1 MKSIVKLICCLLV
14 MFIVGFTS
22 MTPKYD
28 KPILISS
35 AGQSADVTLAGTL
48 FKKIKIDVTVL
59 PLAKKSDLNG
69 VKTLVVVPGFS
80 SKGLGAAGIS
90 REQEYDRIKELI
102 ASAKAKKM
110 KIVMLHLGGVAR
122 RGNQSDDFNLMVANA
137 SDIMVV
143 VKTGNTDQFFTN
155 IANKRNVN
163 IKIIDK
169 IADAI
174 PVIQELF

>member
-1 MKSIVKLICCLLV
+1 MKSFIKVISCFIV
-14 MFIVGFTS
+14 MFLVGFTFIS
-22 MTPKYD
+22 QKYE

-48 FKKIKIDVTVL
+48 FKKIKVDVTVL

-69 VKTLVVVPGFS
+69 IKTLVVVPGFS

-90 REQEYDRIKELI
+90 REQEFDRIKDLI
-102 ASAKAKKM
+102 ASAKSKKM

-122 RGNQSDDFNLMVANA
+122 RGNQSDDFNQMVANA
-137 SDIMVV
+137 SDVMIV
-143 VKTGNTDQFFTN
+143 VKTGNTDQFFSN
-155 IANKRNVN
+155 IANQRKVN

-174 PVIQELF
+174 PVMQELF

>member
-1 MKSIVKLICCLLV
+1 MKSFIKFITCLLII
-14 MFIVGFTS
+14 FLVGFTFVV
-22 MTPKYD
+22 TKYE

-48 FKKIKIDVTVL
+48 FKKIKVDVTVL

-90 REQEYDRIKELI
+90 REQEFDRIKDLI
-102 ASAKAKKM
+102 AAAKSKNM

-122 RGNQSDDFNLMVANA
+122 RGNQSDDFNQMVANA
-137 SDIMVV
+137 SDVMVV
-143 VKTGNTDQFFTN
+143 VKTGDTDQFFTN
-155 IANKRNVN
+155 IANKRKVH
-163 IKIIDK
+163 IKVIDK

-174 PVIQELF
+174 PVMQELF

>member
-1 MKSIVKLICCLLV
+1 MQYFIKFISCILI
-14 MFIVGFTS
+14 MFLVGFTPLPS
-22 MTPKYD
+22 QYE

-48 FKKIKIDVTVL
+48 FKRIKVDVTVL
-59 PLAKKSDLNG
+59 PLANKSDLNG
-69 VKTLVVVPGFS
+69 IKTLVVVPGFS

-90 REQEYDRIKELI
+90 REQELDRIKDLI

-143 VKTGNTDQFFTN
+143 VKTGDTDQFFTN
-155 IANKRNVN
+155 IANKRKIN
-163 IKIIDK
+163 IRIIDK

>member
-1 MKSIVKLICCLLV
+1 MKSFVKVISCFIL
-14 MFIVGFTS
+14 MFLVGFIFLS
-22 MTPKYD
+22 QKYE

-69 VKTLVVVPGFS
+69 MKTLVVVPGFS

-90 REQEYDRIKELI
+90 REQEFDRIKELI
-102 ASAKAKKM
+102 AF
-110 KIVMLHLGGVAR
+110 GGVAR
-122 RGNQSDDFNLMVANA
+122 RGNQSDDFNQMVANA
-137 SDIMVV
+137 SDVMIV
-143 VKTGNTDQFFTN
+143 VKTGNTDQFFSN
-155 IANKRNVN
+155 IANQRKVN

-174 PVIQELF
+174 PVMQELF

>member
-1 MKSIVKLICCLLV
+1 MKSFFKFIICFIIVFL
-14 MFIVGFTS
+14 VGFTS
-22 MTPKYD
+22 LAPKYE

-48 FKKIKIDVTVL
+48 FKKIKVDVTIL
-59 PLAKKSDLNG
+59 PLAKNSDLNG
-69 VKTLVVVPGFS
+69 IKTLVVVPGFS

-90 REQEYDRIKELI
+90 REQEFDRIKELI

-122 RGNQSDDFNLMVANA
+122 RGNQSDDFNQMVANS
-137 SDIMVV
+137 SDVMVV
-143 VKTGNTDQFFTN
+143 VKTGDTDQFFTN
-155 IANKRNVN
+155 IANKRKIN

>member
-1 MKSIVKLICCLLV
+1 MKSIIMIISGLLISFML
-14 MFIVGFTS
+14 GFTS
-22 MTPKYD
+22 MVPKYE

-48 FKKIKIDVTVL
+48 FKKIKVDVTVL

-90 REQEYDRIKELI
+90 REQEFDRIKELI
-102 ASAKAKKM
+102 SSAKTKKM

-122 RGNQSDDFNLMVANA
+122 RGNQSDDFNQMVANA
-137 SDIMVV
+137 SDVMVV
-143 VKTGNTDQFFTN
+143 VKTGDTDQFFTN